1 MGMSDQTVGG
11 PLQQAQE
18 RLTESIKRLLEP
30 GEQYQSVFYAQT
42 GPNPRV
48 ALLIPL
54 GPLFVHH
61 RFVVVTDRNIV
72 LCKCGKLGHE
82 ATAVLARLPREG
94 PVGMAHEGV
103 VWGKVMIGGK
113 RYWAQPANVVA
124 FNRDAF
130 AAA

>member
-11 PLQQAQE
+11 PLKQAEE

-30 GEQYQSVFYAQT
+30 GEQYQSVMYAQS
-42 GPNPRV
+42 GPNPRL
-48 ALLIPL
+48 APLIPF
-54 GPLFVHH
+54 GVLFVHR

-94 PVGMAHEGV
+94 PVGMTHEGV

-113 RYWAQPANVVA
+113 RYWAQPTNVVG
-124 FNRDAF
+124 FNRAF